1 MGSISCFETCYEVDT
16 KQFCSSG
23 IHKYNIYVTVDF
35 GIQLG
40 SELN

>member
-1 MGSISCFETCYEVDT
+1 MPSVCRSAGVNLCNELVLEYV
-16 KQFCSSG
+16 
-23 IHKYNIYVTVDF
+23 YVTVDF